1 METPLSPLEF
11 ARRTRRLHGARE
23 AVVDGDLRLTYEQ
36 FFDRCDR
43 WSAALQ
49 ALGVRPGDRVA
60 TIAPNTHA
68 QLESFYAVPQIGA
81 VLVPMNY
88 RLTPDDFV
96 YMVNHSGSTVL
107 CVHSDYLDAID
118 GVRDQMPGVR
128 HFVAFEGEKAGWLDY
143 EGLIAATGPS
153 FVRPDID
160 ERDLLTI
167 NYTSGTTSRPKGVM
181 ITHRNA
187 AMNTI
192 GTLLHLPMGVG
203 DRYLWTLPMFHANG
217 WTFTWTVTAAAGT
230 HVCLRKVDPALVFSL
245 IRDERVGW
253 MCAAPTVLIGL
264 ASAPA
269 SAQGAVP
276 AGVRVV
282 TAGAPPAAATIERL
296 EDGFGWDI
304 THVYGLTETAPFIT
318 VCAPLPEHEG
328 LSPAERAVIKARQG
342 VELLTSGELR
352 VIDDLGH
359 EVPADGVTLG
369 EITVRGNVVMDGYYN
384 DPEAT
389 KNAMGDGWFHS
400 GDAAVVHP
408 DGYVEIRD
416 RIKDVIISGGE
427 NISSVEVEGTL
438 LRHSAVVEAAV
449 VGLPSEK
456 WGETPH
462 AFVVLAQGFSV
473 PEEELIA
480 FVRDRIAHYKA
491 PRGITFVT
499 DLPKTATGKIQKYVL
514 RGGAANLAQQL
525 SVISRGGDPPY
536 PPMSARPGPIAKTAT
551 ISGPAARTRP
561 ARQLPCLPGSYLGA
575 PAVFAL
581 LARHGYGGC
590 KGDVLA

>member
-49 ALGVRPGDRVA
+49 GLGVQQGDRVA

-68 QLESFYAVPQIGA
+68 QLEAFYAVPQLGA

-128 HFVAFEGEKAGWLDY
+128 HFVAFEGAKDGWLDY
-143 EGLIAATGPS
+143 EALIAATGPAFS
-153 FVRPDID
+153 RPEIG

-192 GTLLHLPMGVG
+192 GTLLHLHMDVG

-217 WTFTWTVTAAAGT
+217 WTYTWTVTAVAGT
-230 HVCLRKVDPALVFSL
+230 HVCLRKVDPALVFAL

-253 MCAAPTVLIGL
+253 LASAPTVLITL
-264 ASAPA
+264 ANAPA
-269 SAQGAVP
+269 ATRGAVP

-296 EDGFGWDI
+296 EGGFGWDI
-304 THVYGLTETAPFIT
+304 TQVYGLTETAPFIT
-318 VCAPLPEHEG
+318 VCAPLPEHAD
-328 LSPAERAVIKARQG
+328 LSPADRAVIKAR
-342 VELLTSGELR
+342 TR
-352 VIDDLGH
+352 
-359 EVPADGVTLG
+359 
-369 EITVRGNVVMDGYYN
+369 R
-384 DPEAT
+384 
-389 KNAMGDGWFHS
+389 
-400 GDAAVVHP
+400 
-408 DGYVEIRD
+408 
-416 RIKDVIISGGE
+416 
-427 NISSVEVEGTL
+427 
-438 LRHSAVVEAAV
+438 
-449 VGLPSEK
+449 
-456 WGETPH
+456 
-462 AFVVLAQGFSV
+462 
-473 PEEELIA
+473 
-480 FVRDRIAHYKA
+480 
-491 PRGITFVT
+491 
-499 DLPKTATGKIQKYVL
+499 
-514 RGGAANLAQQL
+514 GAAH
-525 SVISRGGDPPY
+525 
-536 PPMSARPGPIAKTAT
+536 
-551 ISGPAARTRP
+551 
-561 ARQLPCLPGSYLGA
+561 LG
-575 PAVFAL
+575 
-581 LARHGYGGC
+581 
-590 KGDVLA
+590 